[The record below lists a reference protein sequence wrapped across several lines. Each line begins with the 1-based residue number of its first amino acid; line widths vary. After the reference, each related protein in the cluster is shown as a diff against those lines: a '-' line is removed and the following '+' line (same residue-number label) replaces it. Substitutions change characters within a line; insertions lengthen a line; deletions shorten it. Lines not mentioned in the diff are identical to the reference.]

1 MVPKDVCVLGYE
13 VLRLILIPTNSI
25 GPSFFLPT
33 LDTIN
38 CRYQA
43 SKLRAVV
50 DASSETGTAS
60 KSTSSSSD
68 HHLKYLTNSQLLH
81 LQLRDAEMRLHF
93 LTQLLIMTSY
103 LSSTIATHG
112 PKVIKVT
119 EIVRALAAI
128 RKRAEVL
135 MKQTPPNGASHLK
148 TVEWILTER
157 EAMWRKWKSN
167 KCQPDIEAFGIQKA
181 KAADDAD
188 AEEAKKRKRRRLMM
202 SGSLG
207 GGGAAADPTASASG
221 AADLYSYRLD
231 VQKDLPS
238 VARKMVECV
247 PPLST
252 FLEEYVEAL
261 DPENGIEAEYHPRN
275 DKPFAWRA
283 MRLLA
288 RDHLG
293 SFGGVRRK
301 DGDFERVVRSIWKE
315 EKDVVIPGDEPEA
328 EEVVD
333 FDELRAKENAEAST
347 KAKATKKTDK
357 KKQQQNEEADAKPSG
372 ANDAPSVGEVG
383 AASSME
389 DEEEPVIRSE
399 EDKQMEFG
407 KIALELG
414 LVGGAEGSADGANGT
429 ADMEDEKEASASEAD
444 GGNANKSAK
453 KKRNNRGK
461 KRKAD
466 SIDET
471 EKKESGDAKI
481 QQEAK
486 KAKTDNNSPRGG
498 NKGGGGGGRGGG
510 GRGGGGRGGGGNAH
524 GQSHGGRGGGG
535 QQRGGPP
542 QGDVRRGPSPTNR
555 GGGGPQNGGRDW
567 DRGRGPDGPQ
577 RGRDWERGPAPPGG
591 DGRRRSQSGGRRG
604 RR

>member
-1 MVPKDVCVLGYE
+1 MGSLYFVIYF
-13 VLRLILIPTNSI
+13 SI
-25 GPSFFLPT
+25 DHTLTYNVHISSHLSFYNT
-33 LDTIN
+33 Q

-43 SKLRAVV
+43 SKLRMVV
-50 DASSETGTAS
+50 DPSSESGTATS
-60 KSTSSSSD
+60 ASNSSSSD
-68 HHLKYLTNSQLLH
+68 QHLKYLTNSQLLH
-81 LQLRDAEMRLHF
+81 LQLRDPEMRLHF

-103 LSSTIATHG
+103 LTSTIATNG

-119 EIVRALAAI
+119 EIARALAAI

-135 MKQTPPNGASHLK
+135 MKQTPPNGASHLN

-167 KCQPDIEAFGIQKA
+167 KCQPDIESFGVQKG
-181 KAADDAD
+181 KEDGPES
-188 AEEAKKRKRRRLMM
+188 EEAKKRKRRRLMM
-202 SGSLG
+202 SGPLG
-207 GGGAAADPTASASG
+207 GGGATADPTSSAAGAS
-221 AADLYSYRLD
+221 DLYSYRLD
-231 VQKDLPS
+231 VENDLPS
-238 VARKMVECV
+238 VAKKMAECV

-293 SFGGVRRK
+293 SFGEVSRK

-315 EKDVVIPGDEPEA
+315 DKDITIPGDEPKV

-333 FDELRAKENAEAST
+333 FDELKAKENAEAST
-347 KAKATKKTDK
+347 KAKASKAAESEKKNDE
-357 KKQQQNEEADAKPSG
+357 EEADVNVSG
-372 ANDAPSVGEVG
+372 TEDAPSVGEPG
-383 AASSME
+383 NGSMDE
-389 DEEEPVIRSE
+389 DEEQVIKSE
-399 EDKQMEFG
+399 EDKQTEFQ
-407 KIALELG
+407 KIAQEMG
-414 LVGGAEGSADGANGT
+414 LI
-429 ADMEDEKEASASEAD
+429 AD
-444 GGNANKSAK
+444 GGEVVDGDGKDGAASIEDNKEAAVSEPEKDDEEGGNKSGK
-453 KKRNNRGK
+453 KKKKNNRGR

-471 EKKESGDAKI
+471 DKKEPGDAKV

-486 KAKTDNNSPRGG
+486 KAKTDNNPPRGG
-498 NKGGGGGGRGGG
+498 SSGRGGPGGRGGGSGGRGGG
-510 GRGGGGRGGGGNAH
+510 G
-524 GQSHGGRGGGG
+524 GQ
-535 QQRGGPP
+535 QNQRGGPS
-542 QGDVRRGPSPTNR
+542 QGNVGRGPSPPNR
-555 GGGGPQNGGRDW
+555 GGGGGPQGGGGRDW
-567 DRGRGPDGPQ
+567 DRGRGPP
-577 RGRDWERGPAPPGG
+577 RGRDWDRGPGGPGGG